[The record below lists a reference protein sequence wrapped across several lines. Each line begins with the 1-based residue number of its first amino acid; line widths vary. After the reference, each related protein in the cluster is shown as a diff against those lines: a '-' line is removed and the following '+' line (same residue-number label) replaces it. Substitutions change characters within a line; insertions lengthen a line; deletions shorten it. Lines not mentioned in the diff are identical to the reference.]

1 MINTGAG
8 SSNDPYEISSN
19 TQFHQRLDQ
28 LMKNNPQQHLNEI
41 LEVLGKGILYISK
54 QDAQSYLPTIKSKLI
69 QEQVNSNNPVIAKIN
84 EICTTLEKGK
94 TIRDLPQDVLMSFLK
109 QWDKKTQ
116 NTFGRTALDLQQ
128 LRQDPQI
135 LASILESER
144 YVDYHDLEKITDHP
158 IPLEIKLE
166 MAKKAGHLLHLLTFN
181 NTPLLDQQLQEVL
194 KACPNLKVLNLID
207 CPNLTDEGIKN
218 LPANLK
224 VLTLRYCLTSF
235 MMEEAFKNLPQT
247 LERLYLHKAWSLADE
262 ALENL
267 PTNLKELH
275 LTSCPLLTNQGIKNL
290 PANLERLVLYDCL
303 LKKDELEG
311 LPQSLKT
318 LRLSGKFSLEDEQT
332 KNLPENLD
340 KLELIGCDLTD
351 ESLKHLPKDLQ
362 LLNLFWC
369 NGLTDEGFKNLP
381 KNLKKLA
388 IHGKESPALTQEGIK
403 NNLPKGLFNINKIR
417 ISNE

>member
-1 MINTGAG
+1 MINIGAG
-8 SSNDPYEISSN
+8 PSNDPYEISSN

-28 LMKNNPQQHLNEI
+28 LMESNPQQHLNEI
-41 LEVLGKGILYISK
+41 LEVLGKGIQYISE
-54 QDAQSYLPTIKSKLI
+54 QDAQFYLPTIKSKLI
-69 QEQVNSNNPVIAKIN
+69 QEQVNSNDPVIAKINEKIN

-94 TIRDLPQDVLMSFLK
+94 TLKDLPQDVLISFLK

-116 NTFGRTALDLQQ
+116 NTFRRTALDFQQ
-128 LRQDPQI
+128 LMQDPEV
-135 LASILESER
+135 LASILESEK
-144 YVDYHDLEKITDHP
+144 YVDYHDLGKITDHP

-181 NTPLLDQQLQEVL
+181 NTPLLDQQLQDVL

-207 CPNLTDEGIKN
+207 CPNLTNEGIKN
-218 LPANLK
+218 LPTNLK
-224 VLTLRYCLTSF
+224 VLTLRDCLTSF

-247 LERLYLHKAWSLADE
+247 LERLYLHQAWSLGDE

-267 PTNLKELH
+267 PINLKELH
-275 LTSCPLLTNQGIKNL
+275 LTRCYLLTNQGIKNL

-311 LPQSLKT
+311 LPQTLKT
-318 LRLSGKFSLEDEQT
+318 LRLTGKFSLEDEQT
-332 KNLPENLD
+332 KNLPKNLD

-351 ESLKHLPKDLQ
+351 ESLKHLPKDLRM
-362 LLNLFWC
+362 LNLFWC

-388 IHGKESPALTQEGIK
+388 IHGKKSPELTQEGIK
-403 NNLPKGLFNINKIR
+403 NNLPTEVLTSIKL
-417 ISNE
+417 E